1 MSDKSNRKTIKD
13 LNLLDSFLF
22 CEATENPENAKLIAR
37 IIINRVL
44 GWNIENIHVEAEK
57 QYHGISIGNRG
68 IRLDLQVTEKEN
80 GKTVR
85 IYDIEP
91 NVYYEKFLP
100 RRSRYYLSLTDS
112 KFLKTGEEY
121 EALPDYF
128 SIWIL
133 PYDPFGDNRMI
144 YTIKNMVVE
153 NPELEYNEG
162 VTRVIL
168 YTNGAIGGWKELEAL
183 LQYFVESIETNAV
196 DDELKKLQSVVDS
209 IKGNEEVGERFMT
222 LGEMIKYE
230 KRDSYEEGRSAG
242 YSEGHDTGYSKG
254 RDAGYTEGHDT
265 GYSEGIVTGFIE
277 VHREMGTSDEK
288 IIELLM
294 TKHSLT
300 REEATAR
307 VTDN

>member
-1 MSDKSNRKTIKD
+1 MSDKSNKIKTIKD

-22 CEATENPENAKLIAR
+22 SEATENPENAKLIAC

-44 GWNIENIHVEAEK
+44 GWNVENIHVEAEK

-80 GKTVR
+80 EKTVR

-91 NVYYEKFLP
+91 NVYYEKFLA

-112 KFLKTGEEY
+112 KFLQTGEEY
-121 EALPDYF
+121 ENLPDYF
-128 SIWIL
+128 TIWIL

-183 LQYFVESIETNAV
+183 LQYFAESTEANAV
-196 DDELKKLQSVVDS
+196 DNELRKLQSVVNS
-209 IKGNEEVGERFMT
+209 IKGDKEAGERFMT

-230 KRDSYEEGRSAG
+230 KRDSYEEGHSAG
-242 YSEGHDTGYSKG
+242 YSEGHDTGYNKG
-254 RDAGYTEGHDT
+254 CNEERENA
-265 GYSEGIVTGFIE
+265 IV
-277 VHREMGTSDEK
+277 K
-288 IIELLM
+288 IIKISRNQGCSDDYIIKLLM
-294 TKHSLT
+294 DEYTLT
-300 REEATAR
+300 SEEATAR
-307 VTDN
+307 VTNN

>member
-1 MSDKSNRKTIKD
+1 
-13 LNLLDSFLF
+13 
-22 CEATENPENAKLIAR
+22 
-37 IIINRVL
+37 
-44 GWNIENIHVEAEK
+44 
-57 QYHGISIGNRG
+57 
-68 IRLDLQVTEKEN
+68 
-80 GKTVR
+80 
-85 IYDIEP
+85 
-91 NVYYEKFLP
+91 
-100 RRSRYYLSLTDS
+100 
-112 KFLKTGEEY
+112 
-121 EALPDYF
+121 
-128 SIWIL
+128 
-133 PYDPFGDNRMI
+133 MI
-144 YTIKNMVVE
+144 YTVKNMVVE

-183 LQYFVESIETNAV
+183 LQYFAESTEANAV
-196 DDELKKLQSVVDS
+196 DNELRKLQSVVNS
-209 IKGNEEVGERFMT
+209 IKGDKEAGERFMT

-230 KRDSYEEGRSAG
+230 KRDSY
-242 YSEGHDTGYSKG
+242 
-254 RDAGYTEGHDT
+254 DAGYTEGHDT

>member
-1 MSDKSNRKTIKD
+1 MSDKSIKRKTIKD

-44 GWNIENIHVEAEK
+44 GWNVENIHVETEK
-57 QYHGISIGNRG
+57 QYRGISMSNRG

-80 GKTVR
+80 EKTVR

-100 RRSRYYLSLTDS
+100 KRSRYYLSITDS
-112 KFLKTGEEY
+112 KILKTGEHY
-121 EALPDYF
+121 ENLPDYF

-153 NPELEYNEG
+153 NPRLEYNEG

-168 YTNGAIGGWKELEAL
+168 YTNGKIGGCKDLASFL
-183 LQYFVESIETNAV
+183 RYFSESIEENAV
-196 DDELKKLQSVVDS
+196 DSELRKLQSVVNS
-209 IKGNEEVGERFMT
+209 IKGNRKVGERFMT
-222 LGEMIKYE
+222 LDEMIKYE
-230 KRDSYEEGRSAG
+230 KRDSYEEGRN
-242 YSEGHDTGYSKG
+242 EGRNEEREESMNKLIRISRNQGN
-254 RDAGYTEGHDT
+254 TED
-265 GYSEGIVTGFIE
+265 Y
-277 VHREMGTSDEK
+277 
-288 IIELLM
+288 IIKLLM
-294 TKHSLT
+294 DVYSLT
-300 REEATAR
+300 LAEATDKVA
-307 VTDN
+307 DN